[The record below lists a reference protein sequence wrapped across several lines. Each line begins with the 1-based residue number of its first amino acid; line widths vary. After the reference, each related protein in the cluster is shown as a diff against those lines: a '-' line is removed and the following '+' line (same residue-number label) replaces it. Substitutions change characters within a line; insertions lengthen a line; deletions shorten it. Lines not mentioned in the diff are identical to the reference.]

1 MVPVVLPYPSWYVF
15 MLLLPIVPVCIENFI
30 RIDLVRESLNVDQDG
45 RADMS
50 LLEPGCL
57 ALQVQ
62 GPT

>member
-1 MVPVVLPYPSWYVF
+1 
-15 MLLLPIVPVCIENFI
+15 MLREKHALHRYRPGVCIENFI

-62 GPT
+62 EPT